1 MSSGSFVLAREDTSM
16 KRLLIALLILL
27 SAAVGAEAQ
36 TISVSLSVTDSGSQ
50 SWNSGTWSVVLDG
63 PVSTVC
69 PAGATPPQ
77 SGTLSAT
84 GTATITL
91 ADNAT
96 CQPSGTKWRF
106 TVCPQPGISSGCF
119 STSLVA
125 APTVALTPPA
135 ISIAVPTTQ
144 QVIKPVTAYADSE
157 ISGGWLGFTYYNV
170 TTVGTRQCTA
180 VGASGCTTWGAGGGV
195 SPIPGVFQSNL
206 DPPLYQNYSL
216 TTTGAQAGINLTA
229 TPIDTHTISWRPSGT
244 VSTCTVALDTSP
256 DGVSWTAGA
265 AIPGQ
270 TCTAAGQFS
279 TASPVV
285 ANFVRVNLTT
295 LTGGGTVAI
304 VYSGRLAQSPFS
316 EGGGGPTIPCAGSPT
331 GLVIKQGDYII
342 QNDTGNTGGASFT
355 LTYRMILATGER
367 KEFQN
372 AGLAGAAGNGPA
384 YNFFP
389 LPEGCLT
396 AVSLTL
402 IGGSV
407 DSGQTVAQVFVGRN
421 ASPVPNASSTQILA
435 CQLSSNYSCGWP
447 GTWRAPTDGQG
458 LNQSCT
464 IANPAAGADLSQNI
478 NTGTLTCNGV
488 SGMTGQKHW
497 LSNIRFTLTTDAN
510 AAARQVCIKL
520 TNANGN
526 GDYGYCMQATQAAST
541 IVTYDF
547 TAGVGP
553 TFLGGASL
561 PVIPTTNVAG
571 TANEVQGTLPSNFQY
586 FDATVLSTRI
596 VNKQVADQLSA
607 IVVRIFWSHHDTD

>member
-1 MSSGSFVLAREDTSM
+1 MKKLWLYFASFPVFFLCSLTVCAQGGFTTVTGTVKDPNGITWACGTISAQLVTAGGAAPTLNGGGFTTQTSPVQLGCPTIPGSGASGSFVMRLA
-16 KRLLIALLILL
+16 
-27 SAAVGAEAQ
+27 
-36 TISVSLSVTDSGSQ
+36 DSGVIS
-50 SWNSGTWSVVLDG
+50 
-63 PVSTVC
+63 
-69 PAGATPPQ
+69 
-77 SGTLSAT
+77 
-84 GTATITL
+84 
-91 ADNAT
+91 
-96 CQPSGTKWRF
+96 PSNTTWRF
-106 TVCPQPGISSGCF
+106 TVGTTG
-119 STSLVA
+119 
-125 APTVALTPPA
+125 TPPPLGTGPQSFTYTTA
-135 ISIAVPTTQ
+135 INCSTNTPTTCTSNQ
-144 QVIKPVTAYADSE
+144 LD
-157 ISGGWLGFTYYNV
+157 ISTPINAL
-170 TTVGTRQCTA
+170 A
-180 VGASGCTTWGAGGGV
+180 PAIGAGGGV
-195 SPIPGVFQSNL
+195 SPTPGVFQSSL

-244 VSTCTVALDTSP
+244 VSTCAVQVDTSP
-256 DGVSWTAGA
+256 DGTTWASAGA
-265 AIPGQ
+265 IPSL
-270 TCTAAGQFS
+270 TCTSPGQFS

-285 ANFVRVNLTT
+285 ANYVRVNLTT
-295 LTGGGTVAI
+295 LTGGGTLTV

-331 GLVIKQGDYII
+331 GFVIKQGDYII
-342 QNDTGNTGGASFT
+342 QNDTGYVGGATFT

-367 KEFQN
+367 KEFQQ
-372 AGLAGAAGNGPA
+372 AVLPGAAGNGPA
-384 YNFFP
+384 YNSFQ

-421 ASPVPNASSTQILA
+421 FSPVPNASSTQILA

-464 IANPAAGADLSQNI
+464 ITNPAAGANLSQNI

-488 SGMTGQKHW
+488 SGMIGQKHW

-520 TNANGN
+520 TNGNGN

-561 PVIPTTNVAG
+561 TVIPTTNVAG

-596 VNKQVADQLSA
+596 TNIQVGDQLSA
-607 IVVRIFWSHHDTD
+607 IVVRTFWSHHATD